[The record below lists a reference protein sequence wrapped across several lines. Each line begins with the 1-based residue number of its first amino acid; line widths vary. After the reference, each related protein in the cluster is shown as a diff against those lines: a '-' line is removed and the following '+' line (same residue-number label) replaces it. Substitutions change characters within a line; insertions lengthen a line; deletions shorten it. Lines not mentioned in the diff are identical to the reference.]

1 MAGAVP
7 RVAGVADRAPRHGFV
22 TASLSAKSNAGI
34 ATGAPMLFRRTAI
47 DAVAYELAPR
57 RVSSAQLE
65 ERLNGALVRMRL
77 PPKPI
82 ELLTGIAERGFW
94 EPGTRVH
101 EVATRA
107 ARKAIAQS
115 GVDPSRIGLLVNTSV
130 CKDYL
135 EPSMA
140 SLVHGDLGLPA
151 TCRNLD
157 IANACLGFING
168 IEYAGQ
174 LIEAGVVDHA
184 LVVDGESAGE
194 IVDTTIRRLHEPQ
207 STSQDFWDN
216 FATLTLGSAAVAM
229 VLSRDDL
236 SRSSHRVNGSVAMAD
251 TANNRLCL
259 GTSER
264 MVTDSTRLLKA
275 GVSLARQTWLRA
287 AGEIPNWSQDRIQHY
302 VCHQVGKAHMS
313 AICKALE
320 IDEGRCHLTY
330 PNFGNVGPAAVP
342 LTLALA
348 ADAGR
353 VRPGDHVA
361 LMGIGS
367 GLNVAMMSLT
377 W

>member
-1 MAGAVP
+1 
-7 RVAGVADRAPRHGFV
+7 
-22 TASLSAKSNAGI
+22 
-34 ATGAPMLFRRTAI
+34 MLFRHVAI
-47 DAVAYELAPR
+47 DSVAYELAPR
-57 RVSSAQLE
+57 RISSSQLE

-82 ELLTGIAERGFW
+82 ELLTGINERGFW

-101 EVATRA
+101 EVATLA

-115 GVDPSRIGLLVNTSV
+115 GVDPARIGLLVNTSV

-140 SLVHGDLGLPA
+140 ALVHGDLGLPA

-157 IANACLGFING
+157 VANACLGFING
-168 IEYAGQ
+168 IELAGQ
-174 LIEAGVVDHA
+174 LIEAGVIEHA

-194 IVDTTIRRLHEPQ
+194 IVDSTIRRLHDPQ
-207 STSQDFWDN
+207 STPQDFWDN

-229 VLSRDDL
+229 VLSRAET
-236 SRSSHRVNGSVAMAD
+236 SRSPHRVNGSVAMAD

-275 GVSLARQTWLRA
+275 GVALARKTWASA
-287 AGEIPNWSQDRIQHY
+287 ADTLPNWSHGGIQHY
-302 VCHQVGKAHMS
+302 VLHQVGKAHF
-313 AICKALE
+313 AALCQALE
-320 IDEGRCHLTY
+320 IEPTRCHLTY

-348 ADAGR
+348 ADSGR
-353 VRPGDHVA
+353 IRPGEHVA

>member
-1 MAGAVP
+1 M
-7 RVAGVADRAPRHGFV
+7 RFSQVAIE
-22 TASLSAKSNAGI
+22 S
-34 ATGAPMLFRRTAI
+34 
-47 DAVAYELAPR
+47 VAYELAPQ
-57 RVSSAQLE
+57 RVSSSQLE

-82 ELLTGIAERGFW
+82 ELLTGITERGFW
-94 EPGTRVH
+94 DPGTRVH
-101 EVATRA
+101 DVATLA
-107 ARKAIAQS
+107 ARKAIEIS
-115 GVDPSRIGLLVNTSV
+115 GVDPGRIGLLVNTSV

-140 SLVHGDLGLPA
+140 SLVHGDLKLPA

-157 IANACLGFING
+157 VSNACLGFING
-168 IEYAGQ
+168 IELAGQ
-174 LIEAGVVDHA
+174 LIEAGVIEYA
-184 LVVDGESAGE
+184 LVVDGESAGP
-194 IVDTTIRRLHEPQ
+194 IVDTTIKRLHDPE

-229 VLSRDDL
+229 VLSRADL
-236 SRSSHRVNGSVAMAD
+236 SRSPHRVNGSVALAD

-275 GVSLARQTWLRA
+275 GVSLAKRTWIA
-287 AGEIPNWSQDRIQHY
+287 ASEQIPNWNHEGIHHY
-302 VCHQVGKAHMS
+302 VCHQVGKAHL
-313 AICKALE
+313 AALCQALE
-320 IDEGRCHLTY
+320 IDSRRCHLTY

-353 VRPGDHVA
+353 IRTGEHVA

>member
-1 MAGAVP
+1 
-7 RVAGVADRAPRHGFV
+7 
-22 TASLSAKSNAGI
+22 
-34 ATGAPMLFRRTAI
+34 MLFRHVAI
-47 DAVAYELAPR
+47 ESVAYELAPR

-107 ARKAIAQS
+107 AKRALHES
-115 GVDPSRIGLLVNTSV
+115 GVDPGRIGLLINTSV

-140 SLVHGDLGLPA
+140 SLVHGDLGLSA
-151 TCRNLD
+151 NCRNLD

-168 IEYAGQ
+168 IEVAGQ
-174 LIEAGVVDHA
+174 MIEVGAIDHA
-184 LVVDGESAGE
+184 LIVDGESAGE
-194 IVDTTIRRLHEPQ
+194 IVDNTIRRLHEPD

-236 SRSSHRVNGSVAMAD
+236 AKTTHRVNGSVAMAD

-259 GTSER
+259 GTNER

-275 GVSLARQTWLRA
+275 GVSLAKQTWKKASDEL
-287 AGEIPNWSQDRIQHY
+287 PNWRQDRIDQF
-302 VCHQVGKAHMS
+302 VCHQVGKAHIAALCS
-313 AICKALE
+313 ALE
-320 IDEGRCHLTY
+320 IDAARCHLTY
-330 PNFGNVGPAAVP
+330 PSFGNVGPAAVP

-348 ADAGR
+348 AETGR
-353 VRPGDHVA
+353 IRGGDHVG

-367 GLNVAMMSLT
+367 GLNVAMMSVS

>member
-1 MAGAVP
+1 M
-7 RVAGVADRAPRHGFV
+7 RFRHV
-22 TASLSAKSNAGI
+22 
-34 ATGAPMLFRRTAI
+34 AI
-47 DAVAYELAPR
+47 DSVAYELAPK

-65 ERLNGALVRMRL
+65 DRLNGALVRMRL

-107 ARKAIAQS
+107 ARRAIEES
-115 GVDPSRIGLLVNTSV
+115 GVDPARIGLLINTSV

-140 SLVHGDLGLPA
+140 SLVHGDLGLSP

-157 IANACLGFING
+157 VANACLGFING
-168 IEYAGQ
+168 IEMAGQ
-174 LIEAGVVDHA
+174 LIEAGVIEHA

-229 VLSRDDL
+229 VLSGDHLARTT
-236 SRSSHRVNGSVAMAD
+236 HRVNGSVAMAD

-259 GTSER
+259 GTPER

-275 GVSLARQTWLRA
+275 GVALARQTWLKA
-287 AGEIPNWSQDRIQHY
+287 ASELPNWSQAGIQHY
-302 VCHQVGKAHMS
+302 VCHQVGKAHI
-313 AICKALE
+313 AALCQALE
-320 IDEGRCHLTY
+320 IEASRCHLTY

-348 ADAGR
+348 AESGR
-353 VRPGDHVA
+353 IRPGDHVG

-367 GLNVAMMSLT
+367 GLNVAMMSVS

>member
-1 MAGAVP
+1 MLFS
-7 RVAGVADRAPRHGFV
+7 RVAIE
-22 TASLSAKSNAGI
+22 S
-34 ATGAPMLFRRTAI
+34 
-47 DAVAYELAPR
+47 VAYELAPQ
-57 RVSSAQLE
+57 RVSSSQLE

-82 ELLTGIAERGFW
+82 ELLTGITERGFW
-94 EPGTRVH
+94 DSGTRVH

-107 ARKAIAQS
+107 AKKAIAKS
-115 GVDPSRIGLLVNTSV
+115 GVDPARIGLLLNTSV

-168 IEYAGQ
+168 IEVAGQ
-174 LIEAGVVDHA
+174 MIEAGVIDHA
-184 LVVDGESAGE
+184 LIVDGESAGE

-207 STSQDFWDN
+207 STPQDFWDN

-229 VLSRDDL
+229 VLSRADL
-236 SRSSHRVNGSVAMAD
+236 SQGSHRVNGSVSLAD

-259 GTSER
+259 GTPDR

-275 GVSLARQTWLRA
+275 GVSLARRTWDTA
-287 AGEIPNWSQDRIQHY
+287 ANTLPNWSHDGIQHY
-302 VCHQVGKAHMS
+302 VCHQVGKAHFV
-313 AICKALE
+313 ALCQALE
-320 IDEGRCHLTY
+320 IEPNRCHLTY

-348 ADAGR
+348 ADSGR
-353 VRPGDHVA
+353 VRQGEHVA

>member
-1 MAGAVP
+1 M
-7 RVAGVADRAPRHGFV
+7 RFRKVAIHSVG
-22 TASLSAKSNAGI
+22 
-34 ATGAPMLFRRTAI
+34 
-47 DAVAYELAPR
+47 YELAPR
-57 RVSSAQLE
+57 RISSSHLE

-82 ELLTGIAERGFW
+82 ELLTGITERGFW
-94 EPGTRVH
+94 ESGTRVH
-101 EVATRA
+101 EVATLA
-107 ARKAIAQS
+107 ARKALAAS
-115 GVDPSRIGLLVNTSV
+115 GVDPQRIGLLINTSV

-140 SLVHGDLGLPA
+140 ALVHGDLGLPA

-157 IANACLGFING
+157 VANACLGFING
-168 IEYAGQ
+168 IELAGQ
-174 LIEAGVVDHA
+174 MIESGVIDHA

-194 IVDTTIRRLHEPQ
+194 IVDSTIRRLHEPQ
-207 STSQDFWDN
+207 STSQDFWDT

-229 VLSRDDL
+229 VLSRSDL
-236 SRSSHRVNGSVAMAD
+236 APDGHAVNGSVAMAD

-275 GVSLARQTWLRA
+275 GVALARRTWLEA
-287 AGEIPNWSQDRIQHY
+287 ADQLPDWSQAGIQHY
-302 VCHQVGKAHMS
+302 VCHQVGKAHL
-313 AICKALE
+313 AALCQALE
-320 IDEGRCHLTY
+320 IEQSRCHLTY
-330 PNFGNVGPAAVP
+330 PHLGNVGPAAVP

-348 ADAGR
+348 AESGR
-353 VRPGDHVA
+353 IQRGEHVA

>member
-1 MAGAVP
+1 M
-7 RVAGVADRAPRHGFV
+7 RFQHVAIE
-22 TASLSAKSNAGI
+22 S
-34 ATGAPMLFRRTAI
+34 
-47 DAVAYELAPR
+47 VAYELAPR
-57 RVSSAQLE
+57 RVSSSQLE
-65 ERLNGALVRMRL
+65 EQLNGALVRMRL

-82 ELLTGIAERGFW
+82 ELLTGINERGFW

-140 SLVHGDLGLPA
+140 ALVHGDLALPA

-157 IANACLGFING
+157 VANACLGFING
-168 IEYAGQ
+168 IELAGQ
-174 LIEAGVVDHA
+174 MIEAGVIDYAVI
-184 LVVDGESAGE
+184 VDGESAGE
-194 IVDTTIRRLHEPQ
+194 IVDTTIKRLHQPQ

-229 VLSRDDL
+229 VLSRAEL
-236 SRSSHRVNGSVAMAD
+236 SKNGHRVNGSVAMAD

-275 GVSLARQTWLRA
+275 GVSLARRTWSEAQDQL
-287 AGEIPNWSQDRIQHY
+287 PNWNHAGIQHY
-302 VCHQVGKAHMS
+302 VCHQVGKAHL
-313 AICKALE
+313 AALCQALE
-320 IDEGRCHLTY
+320 IEPARCHLTY

-348 ADAGR
+348 VDSGRIRAGE
-353 VRPGDHVA
+353 HVA

>member
-1 MAGAVP
+1 
-7 RVAGVADRAPRHGFV
+7 
-22 TASLSAKSNAGI
+22 
-34 ATGAPMLFRRTAI
+34 MLFRNVAI
-47 DAVAYELAPR
+47 DSVAYELAPR
-57 RVSSAQLE
+57 RISSSQLE

-82 ELLTGIAERGFW
+82 ELLTGINERGFW

-101 EVATRA
+101 EVATLA

-115 GVDPSRIGLLVNTSV
+115 GVDPAKIGLLVNTSV

-140 SLVHGDLGLPA
+140 ALVHGDLGLPA

-157 IANACLGFING
+157 VANACLGFING
-168 IEYAGQ
+168 IELAGQ
-174 LIEAGVVDHA
+174 LLEAGVIEHA

-194 IVDTTIRRLHEPQ
+194 IVDSTIRRLHDPH
-207 STSQDFWDN
+207 STPQDFWDN

-229 VLSRDDL
+229 VLSRADL
-236 SRSSHRVNGSVAMAD
+236 SRSPHRVNGSVARAD

-259 GTSER
+259 GTPER

-275 GVSLARQTWLRA
+275 GVSLARQTWQSA
-287 AGEIPNWSQDRIQHY
+287 AESLPNWSHQGIQHY
-302 VCHQVGKAHMS
+302 VLHQVGKAHF
-313 AICKALE
+313 AALCQALE
-320 IDEGRCHLTY
+320 IEPARCHLTY

-348 ADAGR
+348 ADSGR
-353 VRPGDHVA
+353 IRPGEHVA